1 LCHQQKFCS
10 RVCRIRHNNPE
21 AQGGDQARSGSAA
34 GSRRAAPLYVPT
46 DREDDWLK
54 DQLAVPKMPWEREVA
69 PG

>member
-1 LCHQQKFCS
+1 
-10 RVCRIRHNNPE
+10 VIRRGPDPLPDHVE
-21 AQGGDQARSGSAA
+21 R
-34 GSRRAAPLYVPT
+34 PLYVPT